1 MVSPVFLLLLSL
13 SHGSLTSQLSV
24 HGPGRVRVDR
34 QLAPCHLA
42 GGQACWVRGEETQ
55 PGVLS
60 GDLIHGPVCELV
72 HSQEVTLC
80 TRTVLNVVILN

>member
-13 SHGSLTSQLSV
+13 SHGSLTPQLSL
-24 HGPGRVRVDR
+24 HRPGRLRVDR

-42 GGQACWVRGEETQ
+42 RGQACRVGGEETK

-60 GDLIHGPVCELV
+60 GDLIHGPVCKLV
-72 HSQEVTLC
+72 HSQEVSLATS
-80 TRTVLNVVILN
+80 TVLSVVILN